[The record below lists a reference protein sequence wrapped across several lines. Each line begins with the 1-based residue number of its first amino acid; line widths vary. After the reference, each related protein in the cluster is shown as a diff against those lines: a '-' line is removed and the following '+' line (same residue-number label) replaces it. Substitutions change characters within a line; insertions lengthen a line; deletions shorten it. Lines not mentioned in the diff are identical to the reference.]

1 MVQAQV
7 LYGSWPLDKSE
18 LTFANMLKDKEKKE
32 MRGQFPVFSSPQDSH
47 ESESQ

>member
-18 LTFANMLKDKEKKE
+18 LTFANMLKDKEKE
-32 MRGQFPVFSSPQDSH
+32 IRGQFPVFSSPQDSH
-47 ESESQ
+47 ESKSQ